1 MPVSATTFRMRAWR
15 LTCSALLLGAL
26 IALPAQAA
34 GASPAAQVD
43 PRPAPAAPPPYMAFT
58 PDAYPRVNAPSQIV
72 GGGVTPPLKTTFT
85 KDGREV
91 LAERL
96 IVKFQ
101 PTAGDAD
108 RANVHAKAGGS
119 VRMAARP
126 VGQIGPSS
134 YLVDVSGA
142 ATLEAAAKA
151 YTADP
156 RVQYVGPDTLMRAD
170 EVPNDPR
177 FSEQWGMTKI
187 QAPVAWN
194 RTHGGAAAGMIAVL
208 DTGIDEAHPDLAG
221 RVSMRRDFTGSASG
235 AADVEGHGTHVAG
248 IVAAVANNGQG
259 VAGVGYSVGL
269 MNAKVLDDSGGG
281 SLSQLINGI
290 NWASNNGAEVISMSL
305 GATSQGTWDDCDPS
319 WYEDLFDAGVNELK
333 DAINGA
339 WNRGIVLVASA
350 GNNGNTFQQWPGSC
364 TNVLSVA
371 NTQQDDTMSSTST
384 HGTWVDVAAPGT
396 GILSTRVGG
405 GFVGKSGTSMAA
417 PHVAGL
423 VALVR
428 ASCGFPTPQA
438 VVNRITSTA
447 DPIGGTGSSWK
458 HGRVNA
464 LAAACFPKPQGL
476 RTGTIGAASIQILWN
491 DVTPGESRFEVAYG
505 PNGGPATALATLP
518 PNSESFTHVGVPA
531 GATFDYSVR
540 ACDAFG
546 CSDWAGGIT
555 LQSNTKVLTV
565 SRSGSGNVKG
575 PGIDCGTGG
584 MPSDCSQPYPA
595 GTVVTLTAKGFVNSK
610 LGIIWAFDRWE
621 NGCGT
626 ATTCTVTMNTSK
638 TVRAVF
644 VQVSD
649 GTT

>member
-1 MPVSATTFRMRAWR
+1 MPVTATTFRTRALR
-15 LTCSALLLGAL
+15 LTCSALLLGTL
-26 IALPAQAA
+26 IALPAQGAA
-34 GASPAAQVD
+34 ASPVAQVD
-43 PRPAPAAPPPYMAFT
+43 PRSAPAAPPQYMAFT
-58 PDAYPRVNAPSQIV
+58 PDAYPRVSAPSQLV
-72 GGGVTPPLKTTFT
+72 GGGQTHPLKTTFT

-96 IVKFQ
+96 IVTFQ
-101 PTAGDAD
+101 PTTSDAD
-108 RANVHAKAGGS
+108 RTNIHAAAGGR
-119 VRMAARP
+119 VKMAARP
-126 VGQIGPSS
+126 VGQIGPAS

-142 ATLEAAAKA
+142 ATLEVAAKA

-156 RVQYVGPDTLMRAD
+156 RVQFVGPDTLMRAD
-170 EVPNDPR
+170 ETPNDPR
-177 FSEQWGMTKI
+177 FAEQWGMAKI
-187 QAPVAWN
+187 QTPAAWN

-221 RVSMRRDFTGSASG
+221 RVSLRHDFTGSASG

-269 MNAKVLDDSGGG
+269 ISAKVLDDSGAG
-281 SLSQLINGI
+281 SLSQLISGI
-290 NWASNNGAEVISMSL
+290 NWAADNGAKVINMSL

-339 WNRGIVLVASA
+339 WNNGIVLVASA
-350 GNNGNTFQQWPGSC
+350 GNNGNTFKQWPGSC
-364 TNVLSVA
+364 SHVLAVA
-371 NTQQDDTMSSTST
+371 DTQSNDTISPTST
-384 HGTWVDVAAPGT
+384 RGSWVHVAAPGT
-396 GILSTRVGG
+396 GILSTRTGG

-423 VALVR
+423 AALVR
-428 ASCGFPTPQA
+428 ASCQTSTPQA
-438 VVNRITSTA
+438 VVDRITSTA
-447 DPIGGTGSSWK
+447 DQIGGTGGSWK

-476 RTGTIGAASIQILWN
+476 RTGTIGADSIQILWN

-518 PNSESFTHVGVPA
+518 SNSESFTHAGVPA
-531 GATFDYSVR
+531 GAKFDYSVR

-565 SRSGSGNVKG
+565 TRSGLGNVKG

-595 GTVVTLTAKGFVNSK
+595 GTVVTLTARGFVNPK
-610 LGIIWAFDRWE
+610 LGIIWALDHWE

-626 ATTCTVTMNTSK
+626 APTCTVTMNTSK

-644 VQVSD
+644 VLVSD